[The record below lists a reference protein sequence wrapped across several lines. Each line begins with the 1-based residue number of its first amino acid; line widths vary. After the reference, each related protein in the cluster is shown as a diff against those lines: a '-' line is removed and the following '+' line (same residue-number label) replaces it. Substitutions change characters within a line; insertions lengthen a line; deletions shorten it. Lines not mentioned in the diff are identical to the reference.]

1 MKKAV
6 RALALMVVMLIA
18 TAPSPPLVSVTG
30 TVYNDNGLPAP
41 GTRITFSSLSTQ
53 VVGGVEVPP
62 SSFAATADATGTISV
77 NLPRSLRVNVVI
89 GKGAPMAVTLPNQTS
104 IDLSALLAAV
114 QVPPPASLVSSL
126 SVASG
131 GDYALSVSNPVGQG
145 AATLSPGNVTRL
157 NGNPVAALVPNP
169 GQLLLEDAAGV
180 AWEPFSLSGDATAS
194 AITPGQLTVNHF
206 TLGSNASAGGFKLQN
221 LAAGA
226 ATGEALAFGL
236 NHLNDL
242 AAATG
247 NYAMASHRLT
257 GLAAGA
263 ASGDSFALG
272 LNSINQTAA
281 PSADFAMNSHKL
293 TGLAANTVTGDAL
306 SQGQSHLND
315 LAAATGNYAMGSNRL
330 TGLAAPAATD
340 DALSEGAPIGS
351 ITPAA
356 GSFTSLTGSGTNG
369 PALSNFN
376 LNGAFNVK
384 AYGAIGDATNDDAAS
399 IQAAIN
405 AACAVTTN
413 LASGSTVYFPTGTY
427 RHSKPLQLP
436 CSNLTLAGAGWN
448 SSTLYPAFGFGP
460 AIMIVG
466 SGYTGLET
474 GTSLTTGAGSAMLFD
489 GLRYWL
495 NLRDSATL
503 DLNGLS
509 AFTVEAFVK
518 PTATTDGQIIAS
530 SGRFLASSPVTQ
542 AFSLQ
547 MVSAQLEGRLNLG
560 GTTYIVD
567 SGSGHTL
574 SSNTVYHVAM
584 SWDGSTIRI
593 FINGTQVASRSAG
606 GTIQQ
611 AITEDVTVGP
621 SIYDWPDGTMLGN
634 AIHGYVDSIRLSKT
648 ARYTATFTAPTAK
661 LTLDSNT
668 LGLLNFDQVQGPMV
682 GMYTGNGLAWIPVR
696 RTNEPNGTSEISNSA
711 AVLNN
716 LVLRDFGINAPYG
729 QSGIFA
735 TVTLNSVF
743 DRLWISGT
751 RNGLYLWNNCY
762 QNSSHN
768 LAINT
773 SGTSTLGRIGLA
785 NVGQSGVNQFHH
797 LRVNGGPYPLVD
809 YEGSM
814 LLDMLDVAQQSNT
827 VYGAFFKAA
836 GDSTITLNSP
846 IIDVEAGGTTWLG
859 ALVFS
864 GVGSAVANGGEID
877 STNSAPAVVV
887 DGGGGLSLFGNR
899 MSLNGSPPAAIHVV
913 NPPSQKIA
921 VVEPV
926 TIGLGSAPLS
936 DLSSASV
943 TLNKDKLNNVS
954 VNGVLNVMSYGA
966 TASTTTATINSI
978 SGAVLTLAAAAD
990 FANGQNVQIPHA
1002 GATPAIGTPTG
1013 LTVVAHSTDNTVY
1026 DVSGCNVVGS
1036 ITCTTSWTYRIV
1048 GVEGLNGVGTGGM
1061 SAPTSAVTITNGPST
1076 RTVYDYNQLT
1086 WNVTNA
1092 NTIAWKIYSCSG
1104 ASCSPVLHAVIPLI
1118 YTGQGGGLPAT
1129 QTWNDMGFD
1138 FGTDSDLGTS
1148 LPAGATRRD
1157 LYTTIL
1163 SGGGTTSVTLAA
1175 SPSVSSGVLK
1185 HDDSVPFQAA
1195 ITAACVSSTAGVQ
1208 NGTEV
1213 FIPSGVYP
1221 IAQTLSL
1228 YQCGGVKIKGAG
1240 ANAPLAAT
1248 LLRWTGAVGGT
1259 VLNVNQYAN
1268 DTIEGVEL
1276 TQTNGNTPGIALALD
1291 QYDTGGGLWGIGSTN
1306 FVFAQSGINE
1316 AGVGVMLSNQSASN
1330 VSESDFNDINI
1341 GYSGGW
1347 AGYYSNSSNVLNTHL
1362 NGGSIVARNYGYYN
1376 AYGAFT
1382 SIGTDFDCPN
1392 GIDVNVYYSLAPIT
1406 IIDAYDENAARFL
1419 VDSRGYVNAPGGP
1432 ISIIGSTL
1440 WPVSSY
1446 SPPDGIYLVWKYQGV
1461 VNLIGNMF
1469 GGNYSSTW
1477 RALLDASSY
1486 VDSVNSVGNIFP
1498 NKTPFASAQHGAVIS
1513 QHSDVYD
1520 DVSGNKIPFPDRVLG
1535 PAPAVSTCGTG
1546 SPGVAANS
1554 TNYQGSIAIGSG
1566 TVTACTLTFN
1576 TNLPF
1581 INTPFC
1587 TLTDTSTLQA
1597 LRISSASATAITFN
1611 AATNMAGDVVNYSC
1625 PAN

>member
-6 RALALMVVMLIA
+6 RALAFIVVMLMA
-18 TAPSPPLVSVTG
+18 TAPSPPLINVTG

-41 GTRITFSSLSTQ
+41 GTAVTFISLSTQ

-62 SSFAATADATGTISV
+62 SSFTATADATGAISV
-77 NLPRSLRVNVVI
+77 NLPRSLRANIVI
-89 GKGAPMAVTLPNQTS
+89 GKGAPMAVTLPNQAS

-126 SVASG
+126 NVAPG
-131 GDYALSVSNPVGQG
+131 GDYALSVANPVGQG

-157 NGNPVAALVPNP
+157 NGNPVAALIPNP
-169 GQLLLEDAAGV
+169 GQFLLEDAGGV
-180 AWEPFSLSGDATAS
+180 AWEPFSLSGDVSAS
-194 AITPGQLTVNHF
+194 AVTPGQLTVNHF
-206 TLGSNASAGGFKLQN
+206 TLSSNASAGGFKLQN

-226 ATGEALAFGL
+226 ATGDAITFGL

-247 NYAMASHRLT
+247 NYAMGSNR
-257 GLAAGA
+257 
-263 ASGDSFALG
+263 
-272 LNSINQTAA
+272 
-281 PSADFAMNSHKL
+281 L

-330 TGLAAPAATD
+330 TGLAAPAVAG

-356 GSFTSLTGSGTNG
+356 GAFTSLTGSGTNG
-369 PALSNFN
+369 SALSNFN
-376 LNGAFNVK
+376 LNSAFNVK
-384 AYGAIGDATNDDAAS
+384 AYGAKGDATNDDAAS

-413 LASGSTVYFPTGTY
+413 NASGSTVYFPTGTY
-427 RHSKPLQLP
+427 RHSKPLQLA

-448 SSTLYPAFGFGP
+448 SSTLYPAFGYGP

-474 GTSLTTGAGSAMLFD
+474 GTSLATGAGSAMLFD

-495 NLRDSATL
+495 NLRDSPTL

-530 SGRFLASSPVTQ
+530 SGRFLASGPVTQ

-567 SGSGHTL
+567 SGSGNTL

-611 AITEDVTVGP
+611 AITEDVTIGP
-621 SIYDWPDGTMLGN
+621 SIYDWPDGSILGN
-634 AIHGYVDSIRLSKT
+634 AIHGYVDSIRISKVG
-648 ARYTATFTAPTAK
+648 RYTATFTAPTAK
-661 LTLDSNT
+661 LTADSNT
-668 LGLLNFDQVQGPMV
+668 LGLLNFDQIQGPMV
-682 GMYTGNGLAWIPVR
+682 GMYTNNSLAWIPVR
-696 RTNEPNGTSEISNSA
+696 RTNEPNGSSEISNSG

-716 LVLRDFGINAPYG
+716 VVLRDFGINASYG
-729 QSGIFA
+729 QNGIFA

-768 LAINT
+768 VAINT

-785 NVGQSGVNQFHH
+785 NIGQSGVNQFDH

-827 VYGAFFKAA
+827 VYGAFFKAT
-836 GDSTITLNSP
+836 GDSTVTLNSP
-846 IIDVEAGGTTWLG
+846 IFDVESGGTTWLG

-864 GVGSAVANGGEID
+864 GIGSAVANGGEID
-877 STNSAPAVVV
+877 STNSAPAVIV
-887 DGGGGLSLFGNR
+887 DGGGSLSLFGNR
-899 MSLNGSPPAAIHVV
+899 MSLGGTPPAAIHVV

-926 TIGLGSAPLS
+926 TIGLGSAPIS
-936 DLSSASV
+936 DLRSATV
-943 TLNKDKLNNVS
+943 TLNKDKLDNIS
-954 VNGVLNVMSYGA
+954 VNGVLNVVAYGA
-966 TASTTTATINSI
+966 TGSTTTATINSI
-978 SGAVLTLAAAAD
+978 SGAVLTLATVGD
-990 FANGQNVQIPHA
+990 FANGQNVQIPHG
-1002 GATPAIGTPTG
+1002 GATPAISTPTG

-1026 DVSGCNVVGS
+1026 DVPGCVAYGAPWS

-1048 GVEGLNGVGTGGM
+1048 GVEGSNGVGTGGM
-1061 SAPTSAVTITNGPST
+1061 SAPTAAVTITNGPST
-1076 RTVYDYNQLT
+1076 RKVYDYNQLT

-1104 ASCSPVLHAVIPLI
+1104 ASCAPTLHAVIPLI
-1118 YTGQGGGLPAT
+1118 YTGQGGGLPTT

-1148 LPAGATRRD
+1148 LPGAASRRD

-1163 SGGGTTSVTLAA
+1163 SGGGGTSVTLNT
-1175 SPSVSSGVLK
+1175 SPGVSSGVLK
-1185 HDDSVPFQAA
+1185 HDDSVPFNAA
-1195 ITAACVSSTAGVQ
+1195 ITAACISSTTGVQ
-1208 NGTEV
+1208 NGAEV

-1221 IAQTLSL
+1221 IAQSLSI
-1228 YQCGGVKIKGAG
+1228 YRCGGIKIKGTG
-1240 ANAPLAAT
+1240 ADGALGAT

-1259 VLNVNQYAN
+1259 ILPVNQYAA
-1268 DTIEGVEL
+1268 IILSGVVL
-1276 TQTNGNTPGIALALD
+1276 TQTNGNTPGIAISLD
-1291 QYDTGGGLWGIGSTN
+1291 QYDAGGGLWGIGSRQ
-1306 FVFAQSGINE
+1306 FVFADSSINE
-1316 AGVGVMLSNQSASN
+1316 AGVGVMLSNQGGSN
-1330 VSESDFNDINI
+1330 SDTNDFNDITI
-1341 GYSGGW
+1341 GYSTGW
-1347 AGYYSNSSNVLNTHL
+1347 AGYYSNSSNVLATHV
-1362 NGGSIVARNYGYYN
+1362 NGGSVVHRNYGYYN
-1376 AYGAFT
+1376 AYGQFT
-1382 SIGTDFDCPN
+1382 MIGTVFLCDY
-1392 GIDVNVYYSLAPIT
+1392 GIAINIHSALAPSVLIGV
-1406 IIDAYDENAARFL
+1406 YDENSTRFL
-1419 VDSRGYVNAPGGP
+1419 VEDWGYVTAPGGP

-1440 WPVSSY
+1440 WPVSTY
-1446 SPPDGIYLVWKYQGV
+1446 APPDGIYLVWKYQGAI
-1461 VNLIGNMF
+1461 NLIGNQF
-1469 GGNYSSTW
+1469 GRNYNANW
-1477 RALLDASSY
+1477 RAFFDDY
-1486 VDSVNSVGNIFP
+1486 VGVTSVNSIGNQYP
-1498 NKTPFASAQHGAVIS
+1498 NPTPFTSVNNGAVVSQHG
-1513 QHSDVYD
+1513 DVYD
-1520 DVSGNKIPFPDRVLG
+1520 NSGGTWTNFPDRVLG

-1546 SPGVAANS
+1546 SPSVAANS
-1554 TNYQGSIAIGSG
+1554 TNYQGKITIGGG

-1576 TNLPF
+1576 AALPF
-1581 INTPFC
+1581 INTPNC
-1587 TLTDTSTLQA
+1587 TLTDASTVQA
-1597 LRISSASATAITFN
+1597 LRISAASATAITFN
-1611 AATNMAGDVVNYSC
+1611 AATNMGGDVVNYSC